1 MSRRCFT
8 LDKCW
13 NAWRLC
19 ALSGL
24 SRCVLCSDRRA
35 GWGSGLPE
43 TPRPPSLP
51 RSRCWRPAP
60 EPFSP
65 PSLVRAKTQRHREVA
80 TPSVCRPD
88 ESGGSTLHLSPP
100 LSGLS
105 GLPEQL
111 CLVVFPVTP
120 LDVVKIRLQAQQTP
134 FHKGQSVLFL
144 PSQAVR

>member
-1 MSRRCFT
+1 MLAELVEMQPPLWRAEMSRRCFT

-13 NAWRLC
+13 TAWRLC
-19 ALSGL
+19 ALSGF

-65 PSLVRAKTQRHREVA
+65 PSLVRAKTHRHEEVA
-80 TPSVCRPD
+80 AASVCRPD
-88 ESGGSTLHLSPP
+88 ASGGETLNLCPP

-105 GLPEQL
+105 SFVLL
-111 CLVVFPVTP
+111 CL
-120 LDVVKIRLQAQQTP
+120 
-134 FHKGQSVLFL
+134 QSH
-144 PSQAVR
+144 RWTW